1 MYSHYKSH
9 VTYKGLI
16 GIAPSGAIT
25 FVSQL
30 FEGSISDNEIVKR
43 SGFLTKKLWE
53 KNDSIMADRG
63 FTIEDDLN
71 HLSVSLNIPAFLGQK
86 GPVK

>member
-1 MYSHYKSH
+1 MYSQYKSH

-30 FEGSISDNEIVKR
+30 YEGSISDQEIVKR
-43 SGFLTKKLWE
+43 SGFLNQILWE
-53 KNDSIMADRG
+53 K
-63 FTIEDDLN
+63 
-71 HLSVSLNIPAFLGQK
+71 K
-86 GPVK
+86 